1 MVKPTKEEIMATAKQ
16 KKQKAISK
24 KISVLRHE
32 GVPQDQAVAQ
42 AHSMVGANKQKKKKK
57 S

>member
-1 MVKPTKEEIMATAKQ
+1 MVKPTKEEIMATA
-16 KKQKAISK
+16 KQKAISK

>member
-16 KKQKAISK
+16 KKQKAISN

-42 AHSMVGANKQKKKKK
+42 AHSMVGANKPKKKKK
-57 S
+57 